1 MAPNKENEDGYLT
14 RAANYRLF
22 WRYIPIDTITLKRNF
37 RN

>member
-22 WRYIPIDTITLKRNF
+22 WRWYDSLCQLKRANS
-37 RN
+37 